1 MPAEDDPRAYASPI
15 LLAEVGKACEDYQ
28 VPFLVVLAQ
37 RSGHRDVLAVGGAGQ
52 RDDLARECNGAR
64 VSGAKMEVARRI
76 LEPCGSPGQ
85 AGAVNPFWSSQSF
98 NWSGGRHA
106 QAAGKAVTMT
116 RPRLRRSRLDV

>member
-1 MPAEDDPRAYASPI
+1 LPAEDDTRAYASPI

-52 RDDLARECNGAR
+52 RDDLARECNGA
-64 VSGAKMEVARRI
+64 
-76 LEPCGSPGQ
+76 
-85 AGAVNPFWSSQSF
+85 PFWSSQSF
-98 NWSGGRHA
+98 NWSGGRNA